1 MGKLWKAGDKSII
14 INMFIGEYQH
24 SIDIKKRLSL
34 PAKFRKE
41 LGRNVII
48 TRGFDSC
55 LVIYTEKKWKGAM
68 EELRKLST
76 SKAENRKL
84 SRTILGGAIEVSLDK
99 LGRILIPDY
108 LKNYAGLKKDVTI
121 CGLSNKLEVWDS
133 EKWESYRKKAELD
146 IDKIAEGLPELG
158 I

>member
-41 LGRNVII
+41 LGRNVIV

-84 SRTILGGAIEVSLDK
+84 NRTILGGAIEVSLDK

-108 LKNYAGLKKDVTI
+108 LKNYASLKKNVTI

-146 IDKIAEGLPELG
+146 IDKVAEGLPELG